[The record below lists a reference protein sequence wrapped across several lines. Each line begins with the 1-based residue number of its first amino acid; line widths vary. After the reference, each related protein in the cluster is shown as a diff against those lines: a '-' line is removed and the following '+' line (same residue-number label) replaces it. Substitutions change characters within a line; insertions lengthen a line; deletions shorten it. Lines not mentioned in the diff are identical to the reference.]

1 MNRLDEFKLNHEQLI
16 SKELL
21 EEIKSNYY
29 ISRHAQEQ
37 LVNRS
42 DLLIKREDSSI
53 DFKLTKYN
61 INKAI
66 DKNILSY
73 FNTDGSVDIALDD
86 THYFV
91 FCFNESHN
99 NWTMITYKEPSW
111 YSITIQE
118 KRQMA
123 LKGFDRKYD

>member
-1 MNRLDEFKLNHEQLI
+1 MSRLEEFKTKHGQTI

-21 EEIKSNYY
+21 EEIKSNYF
-29 ISRHAQEQ
+29 ISKHAQEQ

-42 DLLIKREDSSI
+42 DLLAKKEDNTI
-53 DFKLTKYN
+53 DFYLTKKR
-61 INKAI
+61 INSAL

-73 FNTDGSVDIALDD
+73 FNTDGSVNIALDD

-91 FCFNESHN
+91 FCYNESHN

-118 KRQMA
+118 KQQMA
-123 LKGFDRKYD
+123 LNGFDRKYK